1 MSSEAYGTLA
11 TNYRDALGAL
21 VLTQSIRETE
31 TTRNLV
37 VLVSKYVPDITRLD
51 SISFL
56 IDLTIVFV

>member
-1 MSSEAYGTLA
+1 MSSEAYVTLV

-21 VLTQSIRETE
+21 VLAQTIRQAGTE
-31 TTRNLV
+31 RNLV
-37 VLVSKYVPDITRLD
+37 VLISKYVLDITRLD